1 MDVFS
6 LSSLDI
12 AIIIGCP
19 ALVVLVGLWA
29 SRYQEKTAKGYFL
42 AGGKLPWYII
52 GAAFVSTSV
61 SSEQI
66 VGTVGATYEH
76 GMSIAN
82 WEWSGL
88 AYIPLII
95 FFIPMYLKNKITT
108 VPDFLDRRFSPACS
122 NVYSWIMLVAY
133 VFIFMVPVFYS
144 GALAFSSLLGCNFY
158 LVVWLTVIIICL
170 YTLKGGLGSVMW
182 ADALQCLMLVG
193 GGVILFFVLLN
204 KIPGGWAAMQQ
215 ANPERFHLYQPP
227 SDKVAPFLGLIVGS
241 FGVFLFYQAA
251 NQVMIQR
258 VLGARS
264 TWDGIMGIIFAGFIN
279 RLRPLVTCFIGL
291 IVFHWIYEMKMA
303 EPLTDRDL
311 TFSFAMREMAP
322 TWGVRGIV
330 LAGFMAAVMSTLGA
344 LSNSTATIFAMDVYK
359 KLDKQASDIKM
370 VWVGR
375 MAAFTALILAAITCP
390 IVGQLGGIFQYFQ
403 KGVTFLAT
411 PFISVLLMGIFWKRT
426 NYQGALFGM
435 IAGVIMAMGIGFSA
449 PSMGINIHWLYIG
462 FFVQVI
468 TMVGIAVVSLLTPAP
483 APEKSLPFRWRL
495 SMLTGYDDGV
505 KKPWYKSLLLW
516 FFLLYG
522 VEGITYWY
530 FW

>member
-1 MDVFS
+1 
-6 LSSLDI
+6 
-12 AIIIGCP
+12 
-19 ALVVLVGLWA
+19 
-29 SRYQEKTAKGYFL
+29 
-42 AGGKLPWYII
+42 
-52 GAAFVSTSV
+52 
-61 SSEQI
+61 
-66 VGTVGATYEH
+66 
-76 GMSIAN
+76 
-82 WEWSGL
+82 
-88 AYIPLII
+88 
-95 FFIPMYLKNKITT
+95 
-108 VPDFLDRRFSPACS
+108 
-122 NVYSWIMLVAY
+122 
-133 VFIFMVPVFYS
+133 VPVFYS

-359 KLDKQASDIKM
+359 KLDKEASDTKM
-370 VWVGR
+370 VWIGR
-375 MAAFTALILAAITCP
+375 IAAFTALILAAITCP

-449 PSMGINIHWLYIG
+449 PSMGINILG
-462 FFVQVI
+462 FI
-468 TMVGIAVVSLLTPAP
+468 
-483 APEKSLPFRWRL
+483 
-495 SMLTGYDDGV
+495 
-505 KKPWYKSLLLW
+505 
-516 FFLLYG
+516 
-522 VEGITYWY
+522 
-530 FW
+530 